1 MSRVLPLLPNL
12 EADELV
18 YVEGLARDMSD
29 ERLRSFALVY
39 GSRRKEPQ
47 LVLLTALLGFVVV
60 AGVQRF
66 ILGQIGMGLL
76 YLFTGGLCFIGTIV
90 DIVRHKQLAYEYN
103 CGVAREVYA
112 LTARAA

>member
-18 YVEGLARDMSD
+18 YVEGLAREMSD
-29 ERLRSFALVY
+29 DRLRQFALVY
-39 GSRRKEPQ
+39 ASRRKEPQ
-47 LVLLTALLGFVVV
+47 LILLTALLGFVVV

-66 ILGQIGMGLL
+66 IIGQIGMGLL

-90 DIVRHKQLAYEYN
+90 DLVRHKRLAFEYN

-112 LTARAA
+112 LTAGVA